1 MPVNHMVWIKFNEGT
16 TPTAIEEHLAGL
28 RSLPDH
34 VPGILGLT
42 LGSNFTERARGFTHG
57 VMVLLTDRDALAA
70 YAVHPAHVAVAS
82 RLVKDA
88 EIMALDFDY

>member
-16 TPTAIEEHLAGL
+16 TPAAIEEHLAGL

-34 VPGILGLT
+34 VPGILSLK

-57 VMVLLTDRDALAA
+57 MMVLLTDRDALAA

-82 RLVKDA
+82 RLVKDG
-88 EIMALDFDY
+88 EVMALDFDY

>member
-16 TPTAIEEHLAGL
+16 TPAAIEEHLAGL

-34 VPGILGLT
+34 VPGSLELMLGT
-42 LGSNFTERARGFTHG
+42 NFTERARGFTHG
-57 VMVLLTDRDALAA
+57 MMVLLTDRDALAA

-82 RLVKDA
+82 RLVKA
-88 EIMALDFDY
+88 GEVMALDFDY